1 MNHELAQ
8 LALEARIRTVVV
20 ATTGLVTLAATA
32 TGYTRASGSFLTDG
46 FAAGMEV
53 TPVGFTQTD
62 VGVITN
68 VDDLTMTI
76 DGGRTVQTSGAG
88 RSLVA
93 GLPKMRA
100 WENLEL
106 EPIAGRPYVEG
117 DYVPATRVALTVP
130 AIGGIAQDTGIYVV
144 KWYGIAGTGLLAL
157 SRSASALLALFRPGD
172 VVPLSDGTAV
182 RIRGDT
188 GPWRGQVRQDAP
200 GWALVT
206 VTIPWRLYSTN

>member
-32 TGYTRASGSFLTDG
+32 TGYTRSTGSFLTDG

-53 TPVGFTQTD
+53 VPAGFTQTD
-62 VGVITN
+62 AGVITN

-76 DGGRTVQTSGAG
+76 NGGRTIQGAGAG
-88 RSLVA
+88 RSLIA
-93 GLPKMRA
+93 GLPQLRA
-100 WENLEL
+100 WENVEL
-106 EPIAGRPYVEG
+106 EPVSGRPYFEG
-117 DYVPATRVALTVP
+117 DYVPATRDLRTVP
-130 AIGGIAQDTGIYVV
+130 AAGGITEDTGIYVV

-157 SRSASALLALFRPGD
+157 SRAANALLALFKPGD
-172 VVPLSDGTAV
+172 VLALVDSTAL
-182 RIRGDT
+182 RIREKP
-188 GPWRGQVRQDAP
+188 GPWRGQARADAP
-200 GWALVT
+200 GWAVVT